1 MEGAFN
7 SSTRNPLIYG
17 ALEKSHCISETEIN
31 SLSLGEDMKDDD
43 LQLEADR
50 LIGVDDRMSE

>member
-7 SSTRNPLIYG
+7 SSTSSSLIYG
-17 ALEKSHCISETEIN
+17 IFEKSHCISETENN
-31 SLSLGEDMKDDD
+31 SLSLGEDMKDED

-50 LIGVDDRMSE
+50 FIGVDDRMSE